1 MKPQSHF
8 LLGILFILL
17 LFFLFPQIPFFGLL
31 IIFLSSILIDVDHYL
46 YYVFK
51 KGDKSIIRA
60 YKWFT
65 ENRKKAYHLSRQEK
79 RKISF
84 GFLFL
89 HGVEILIA
97 LYFLYIHVSE
107 IFLYILLGFGFHLL
121 VDIVSE
127 GIECGK
133 FNKISIIYS
142 FLLHKRLKFI
152 DDINFAFKSPLILH
166 A

>member
-8 LLGILFILL
+8 LLGIFFVLF
-17 LFFLFPQIPFFGLL
+17 LFFLFPQTPISGLL

-65 ENRKKAYHLSRQEK
+65 ENRKKAHHLSKKEK
-79 RKISF
+79 REISF

-97 LYFLYIHVSE
+97 LYFLYVYVSE
-107 IFLYILLGFGFHLL
+107 IFLYLLIGFGFHLL

-152 DDINFAFKSPLILH
+152 DDIDLAVFGKHL
-166 A
+166 